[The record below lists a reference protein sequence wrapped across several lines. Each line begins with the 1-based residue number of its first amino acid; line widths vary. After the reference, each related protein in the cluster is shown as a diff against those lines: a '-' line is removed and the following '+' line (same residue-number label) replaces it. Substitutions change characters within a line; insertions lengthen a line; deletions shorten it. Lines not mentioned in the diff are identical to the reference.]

1 LYARHLAG
9 IACNH
14 KYNATFFENGKIL
27 KHFGISRKLYFFST
41 ILILLLALLAAIS
54 WSRLGDAGQLAKDA
68 GLVKVKQLQLISSTE
83 LSVTTVLLQI
93 RQALI
98 FKDIEKINA
107 ALREIK
113 KEKENIA
120 GNDAVFDGALPTP
133 EARTAFQIW
142 LDMQKSAWP
151 VVEENMRIIAAG
163 DTEQGIAFLSAKTIP
178 ELKKMQAWL
187 DTERGNQGKYLAAE
201 VGQIESLANATR
213 TQLSMLTLFIAVG
226 MMTFSWYISRLLRQR
241 IAVSQS
247 VAELV
252 RDGDLFTRQKDEQSD
267 EFSPLL
273 VALTTMQESLA
284 TVVGTVRENAELVAL
299 ASTEIAQGNV
309 DLSQRTESQ
318 ASALEETSASMEE
331 LGSTAQQNVLNAAE
345 ANRLAINASEVAME
359 GGAVVSKVVSTMK
372 NINESSKEISL
383 IVNVIDGLAFQ
394 TNILSLNAA
403 VEAARAG
410 EQGRGFAV
418 VASEVRNLAQRSAE
432 AAKQIKIL
440 IETSVAR
447 VEQGVSLADE
457 AGAAMGKIVSSIKD
471 VTNIMVD
478 ISTAGAEQGSSVAQ
492 VGQAILELDATT
504 QQNAALVEESTA
516 AAENLKIQAEQ
527 LVGVVAVFRLRQNGV
542 GNPAAAPRPSPAKA
556 RKTTLKLQMR

>member
-1 LYARHLAG
+1 MQH
-9 IACNH
+9 
-14 KYNATFFENGKIL
+14 FFENGKIL

-284 TVVGTVRENAELVAL
+284 TVVGAVRENAELVAL

>member
-1 LYARHLAG
+1 M
-9 IACNH
+9 
-14 KYNATFFENGKIL
+14 
-27 KHFGISRKLYFFST
+27 KHFGISKKLYFFST

-120 GNDAVFDGALPTP
+120 GNDAVFDSALPTP

-187 DTERGNQGKYLAAE
+187 DTERGSQGKYLAAE

-527 LVGVVAVFRLRQNGV
+527 LVGVVAVFRLGQNGV
-542 GNPAAAPRPSPAKA
+542 GNSAAAPRPSPVKA
-556 RKTTLKLQMR
+556 RKATLKLQMR

>member
-1 LYARHLAG
+1 
-9 IACNH
+9 
-14 KYNATFFENGKIL
+14 
-27 KHFGISRKLYFFST
+27 
-41 ILILLLALLAAIS
+41 
-54 WSRLGDAGQLAKDA
+54 
-68 GLVKVKQLQLISSTE
+68 
-83 LSVTTVLLQI
+83 
-93 RQALI
+93 
-98 FKDIEKINA
+98 
-107 ALREIK
+107 
-113 KEKENIA
+113 
-120 GNDAVFDGALPTP
+120 
-133 EARTAFQIW
+133 
-142 LDMQKSAWP
+142 M
-151 VVEENMRIIAAG
+151 
-163 DTEQGIAFLSAKTIP
+163 
-178 ELKKMQAWL
+178 
-187 DTERGNQGKYLAAE
+187 
-201 VGQIESLANATR
+201 GQIESLANATR

-345 ANRLAINASEVAME
+345 ANRLAINASEVAMD

-527 LVGVVAVFRLRQNGV
+527 LVSCRRA
-542 GNPAAAPRPSPAKA
+542 PAISCKSKEDNAEIADALGLALPWCAMA
-556 RKTTLKLQMR
+556 RSSSS

>member
-1 LYARHLAG
+1 MKYFG
-9 IACNH
+9 IA
-14 KYNATFFENGKIL
+14 K
-27 KHFGISRKLYFFST
+27 KLYVFST
-41 ILILLLALLAAIS
+41 ILIFLLALLAAMS
-54 WSRLGDAGQLAKDA
+54 WSRLDDAGQLAKDA
-68 GLVKVKQLQLISSTE
+68 GLVKVRQLQLISSTE

-98 FKDIEKINA
+98 FKDAEKINA
-107 ALREIK
+107 ALQEIK

-120 GNDAVFDGALPTP
+120 KNDAVFDSALPTQQ
-133 EARTAFQIW
+133 ARAAFQIW
-142 LDMQKSAWP
+142 LDMQKLAWP
-151 VVEENMRIIAAG
+151 VVEENMRIVAAG
-163 DTEQGIAFLSAKTIP
+163 ETEQGIAFLTARTIP
-178 ELKKMQAWL
+178 ELHKMQTWL

-201 VGQIESLANATR
+201 VAQIESLADATR
-213 TQLSMLTLFIAVG
+213 TQLSMLTLCIAAG
-226 MMTFSWYISRLLRQR
+226 LMTFSWYISRLLRER
-241 IAVSQS
+241 IAVSQL
-247 VAELV
+247 VTELV
-252 RDGDLFTRQKDEQSD
+252 RDGDLFTRQKDEKSD

-273 VALTTMQESLA
+273 AALATMQESLA

-299 ASTEIAQGNV
+299 ASTEIAQGNL

-318 ASALEETSASMEE
+318 ASALEQTSASMEE
-331 LGSTAQQNVLNAAE
+331 LGSTAQQNVLNAAQ
-345 ANRLAINASEVAME
+345 ANRLAINASEVAMA
-359 GGAVVSKVVSTMK
+359 GGAVVANVVSTMQT
-372 NINESSKEISL
+372 INESSKEISL
-383 IVNVIDGLAFQ
+383 IVSVIDGLAFQ

-432 AAKQIKIL
+432 AAKQIKSL

-447 VEQGVSLADE
+447 VEQGVGLADE
-457 AGAAMGKIVSSIKD
+457 AGAAMGKIVSSIRD

-504 QQNAALVEESTA
+504 QQNAALVEESSA

-527 LVGVVAVFRLRQNGV
+527 LVGVVAIFRLAQNV
-542 GNPAAAPRPSPAKA
+542 AKNPVATSRPSAARIRKA
-556 RKTTLKLQMR
+556 TLKLPLS

>member
-1 LYARHLAG
+1 M
-9 IACNH
+9 
-14 KYNATFFENGKIL
+14 
-27 KHFGISRKLYFFST
+27 
-41 ILILLLALLAAIS
+41 
-54 WSRLGDAGQLAKDA
+54 
-68 GLVKVKQLQLISSTE
+68 QLISSTE

-345 ANRLAINASEVAME
+345 ANRLAINASEVAMD

-527 LVGVVAVFRLRQNGV
+527 LVGVVAVFRLGQNGV

>member
-1 LYARHLAG
+1 M
-9 IACNH
+9 
-14 KYNATFFENGKIL
+14 
-27 KHFGISRKLYFFST
+27 KHFGIAKKLYVFSS
-41 ILILLLALLAAIS
+41 ILILLLALLAAMS

-68 GLVKVKQLQLISSTE
+68 GLVKVRQLQLISSTE

-98 FKDIEKINA
+98 FRDAEKINA
-107 ALREIK
+107 ALQQIR

-120 GNDAVFDGALPTP
+120 KNDAVFDSALPTQQ
-133 EARTAFQIW
+133 ARVAFQIW
-142 LDMQKSAWP
+142 LDMQKLAWP
-151 VVEENMRIIAAG
+151 VVEENMRIVAAG
-163 DTEQGIAFLSAKTIP
+163 DTEQGIAFLTAKTIP
-178 ELKKMQAWL
+178 ELHKMQAWL
-187 DTERGNQGKYLAAE
+187 DTERANQGSYLAAE
-201 VGQIESLANATR
+201 VAQIESLADATR
-213 TQLSMLTLFIAVG
+213 TQLSILTLCIAAG
-226 MMTFSWYISRLLRQR
+226 LMIFSWYISRLLRER
-241 IAVSQS
+241 IAVSQQ
-247 VAELV
+247 VAERV
-252 RDGDLFTRQKDEQSD
+252 RDGDLFTRQKDDKSD

-273 VALTTMQESLA
+273 AALAAMQESLA

-299 ASTEIAQGNV
+299 ASKEIAQGNI

-331 LGSTAQQNVLNAAE
+331 LGSTAQQNVVNAAE
-345 ANRLAINASEVAME
+345 ANRLAINASEVATA
-359 GGAVVSKVVSTMK
+359 GGAVVANVVSTMK

-383 IVNVIDGLAFQ
+383 IVSVIDGLAFQ

-418 VASEVRNLAQRSAE
+418 VASEVRSLAQRSAE
-432 AAKQIKIL
+432 AAKQIKTL

-447 VEQGVSLADE
+447 VEQGVILADE
-457 AGAAMGKIVSSIKD
+457 AGTTMGKIVSSIRD

-492 VGQAILELDATT
+492 VSQAIVELDATT
-504 QQNAALVEESTA
+504 QQNAALVEESSA

-527 LVGVVAVFRLRQNGV
+527 LVGVVAIFRLGQNGG
-542 GNPAAAPRPSPAKA
+542 GNPALASRPSAAKA
-556 RKTTLKLQMR
+556 RRATLKLPLA

>member
-1 LYARHLAG
+1 M
-9 IACNH
+9 
-14 KYNATFFENGKIL
+14 
-27 KHFGISRKLYFFST
+27 KHFGISKKLYFFST

-345 ANRLAINASEVAME
+345 ANRLAINASEVAMD

-527 LVGVVAVFRLRQNGV
+527 LVGVVAVFRLGQNGV

>member
-1 LYARHLAG
+1 M
-9 IACNH
+9 
-14 KYNATFFENGKIL
+14 
-27 KHFGISRKLYFFST
+27 KHFGIAKKLYVFST
-41 ILILLLALLAAIS
+41 ILILLLALLAAMS

-68 GLVKVKQLQLISSTE
+68 GLVKVRQLQLISSTE

-98 FKDIEKINA
+98 FRDAEKINA
-107 ALREIK
+107 ALQQIK

-120 GNDAVFDGALPTP
+120 KNDAVFDSALPTQQ
-133 EARTAFQIW
+133 ARAAFQIW
-142 LDMQKSAWP
+142 LDMQKLAWP
-151 VVEENMRIIAAG
+151 VVDENMRIVAAG
-163 DTEQGIAFLSAKTIP
+163 DTEQGIAFLTAKTIP
-178 ELKKMQAWL
+178 ELHKMQTWL
-187 DTERGNQGKYLAAE
+187 DTERTNQGSYLAAE
-201 VGQIESLANATR
+201 VAQIESLADATR
-213 TQLSMLTLFIAVG
+213 TQLSILTLCIAAG
-226 MMTFSWYISRLLRQR
+226 LMTFSWYISRLLRER
-241 IAVSQS
+241 IAVSQQ

-252 RDGDLFTRQKDEQSD
+252 RDGDLFTRRQDERSD

-273 VALTTMQESLA
+273 AALAAMQEALA

-299 ASTEIAQGNV
+299 ASKEIAQGNS

-331 LGSTAQQNVLNAAE
+331 LGSTAQQNVVNAAQ
-345 ANRLAINASEVAME
+345 ANRLAINASEVATA
-359 GGAVVSKVVSTMK
+359 GGAVVANVVSTMK

-383 IVNVIDGLAFQ
+383 IVSVIDGLAFQ

-418 VASEVRNLAQRSAE
+418 VASEVRSLAQRSAE
-432 AAKQIKIL
+432 AAKQIKTL

-447 VEQGVSLADE
+447 VEQGVILADE
-457 AGAAMGKIVSSIKD
+457 AGTTMGKIVSSIRD

-492 VGQAILELDATT
+492 VGQAIVELDATT
-504 QQNAALVEESTA
+504 QQNAALVEESSA

-527 LVGVVAVFRLRQNGV
+527 LVGVVAIFRLGHNDA
-542 GNPAAAPRPSPAKA
+542 GNPALASRPSAAKA
-556 RKTTLKLQMR
+556 RRATLKLPLT

>member
-1 LYARHLAG
+1 MQH
-9 IACNH
+9 
-14 KYNATFFENGKIL
+14 FFESGEIL
-27 KHFGISRKLYFFST
+27 KHFGISKKLYFFST

-345 ANRLAINASEVAME
+345 ANRLAINASEVAMD

-527 LVGVVAVFRLRQNGV
+527 LVGVVAVFRLGQNGV

>member
-1 LYARHLAG
+1 MFNSVILTY
-9 IACNH
+9 
-14 KYNATFFENGKIL
+14 KYFIFEIGEIL
-27 KHFGISRKLYFFST
+27 KHFGIAKKLYVFST
-41 ILILLLALLAAIS
+41 ILILLLALLAAMS

-68 GLVKVKQLQLISSTE
+68 GLVKVRQLQLISSTE

-98 FKDIEKINA
+98 FKDAEKINA
-107 ALREIK
+107 ALQEIK

-120 GNDAVFDGALPTP
+120 KNDAVFDSALPTQQ
-133 EARTAFQIW
+133 ARAAFQIW
-142 LDMQKSAWP
+142 LDMQKLAWP
-151 VVEENMRIIAAG
+151 VVEDNMRIVAAG
-163 DTEQGIAFLSAKTIP
+163 DAEQGIAFLTAKTIP
-178 ELKKMQAWL
+178 ELHKMQAWL

-201 VGQIESLANATR
+201 VAQIESLADATR
-213 TQLSMLTLFIAVG
+213 TQLSILTLCIAAG
-226 MMTFSWYISRLLRQR
+226 LMTFSWYISRLLRER
-241 IAVSQS
+241 IAVSQL
-247 VAELV
+247 VTELV
-252 RDGDLFTRQKDEQSD
+252 RDGDLFTRQKDEKSD

-273 VALTTMQESLA
+273 AALATMQESLA

-299 ASTEIAQGNV
+299 ASTEIAQGNL

-318 ASALEETSASMEE
+318 ASALEQTSASMEE

-345 ANRLAINASEVAME
+345 ANRMAINASEAAMA
-359 GGAVVSKVVSTMK
+359 GGAVVANVVSTMQT
-372 NINESSKEISL
+372 INESSKEISL
-383 IVNVIDGLAFQ
+383 IVSVIDGLAFQ

-432 AAKQIKIL
+432 AAKQIKSL

-457 AGAAMGKIVSSIKD
+457 AGAAMGKIVSSIRD

-504 QQNAALVEESTA
+504 QQNAALVEESSA

-527 LVGVVAVFRLRQNGV
+527 LVGVVAIFRLAQNV
-542 GNPAAAPRPSPAKA
+542 AKNPVATSRPSAARIRKA
-556 RKTTLKLQMR
+556 TLKLPLS

>member
-1 LYARHLAG
+1 M
-9 IACNH
+9 
-14 KYNATFFENGKIL
+14 
-27 KHFGISRKLYFFST
+27 KHFGIAKKLYVFSS
-41 ILILLLALLAAIS
+41 ILILLLALLAAMS

-68 GLVKVKQLQLISSTE
+68 GLVKVRQLQLISSTE

-98 FKDIEKINA
+98 FRDAEKINA
-107 ALREIK
+107 ALQQIG

-120 GNDAVFDGALPTP
+120 KNDAVFDSALPTQQ
-133 EARTAFQIW
+133 ARVAFQIW
-142 LDMQKSAWP
+142 LDMQKLAWP
-151 VVEENMRIIAAG
+151 VVEENMRIVAAG
-163 DTEQGIAFLSAKTIP
+163 DTEQGIAFLTAKTIP
-178 ELKKMQAWL
+178 ELHKMQAWL

-201 VGQIESLANATR
+201 VAQIESLADATR
-213 TQLSMLTLFIAVG
+213 TQLSILTLCIAAG
-226 MMTFSWYISRLLRQR
+226 LMIFSWYISRLLRER
-241 IAVSQS
+241 IAVSQQ

-252 RDGDLFTRQKDEQSD
+252 RDGDLFTRRQDEKND

-273 VALTTMQESLA
+273 AALAAMQESLA

-299 ASTEIAQGNV
+299 ASKEIAQGNI

-331 LGSTAQQNVLNAAE
+331 LGSTAQQNVVNAAE
-345 ANRLAINASEVAME
+345 ANRLAINASEVATA
-359 GGAVVSKVVSTMK
+359 GGAVVANVVSTMK

-383 IVNVIDGLAFQ
+383 IVSVIDGLAFQ

-418 VASEVRNLAQRSAE
+418 VASEVRSLAQRSAE
-432 AAKQIKIL
+432 AAKQIKTL

-457 AGAAMGKIVSSIKD
+457 AGTTMGKIVSSIRD

-492 VGQAILELDATT
+492 VSQAIVELDATT
-504 QQNAALVEESTA
+504 QQNAALVEESSA

-527 LVGVVAVFRLRQNGV
+527 LVGVVAIFRLGHNDG
-542 GNPAAAPRPSPAKA
+542 GHPALASRPSPAKA
-556 RKTTLKLQMR
+556 RRATLKLPLA

>member
-1 LYARHLAG
+1 M
-9 IACNH
+9 
-14 KYNATFFENGKIL
+14 
-27 KHFGISRKLYFFST
+27 KHFGIAKKLYVFST
-41 ILILLLALLAAIS
+41 ILILLLALLAAMS
-54 WSRLGDAGQLAKDA
+54 WIRLGDAGQLAKDA
-68 GLVKVKQLQLISSTE
+68 GLVKVRQLQLISSTE

-98 FKDIEKINA
+98 FKDAEKINA
-107 ALREIK
+107 ALQEIK

-120 GNDAVFDGALPTP
+120 KNDAVFDSALPTQQ
-133 EARTAFQIW
+133 ARAAFQIW
-142 LDMQKSAWP
+142 LDMQKLAWP
-151 VVEENMRIIAAG
+151 MVEDNMRIVAAG
-163 DTEQGIAFLSAKTIP
+163 DTEQGIAFLTARTIP
-178 ELKKMQAWL
+178 ELHKMQTWL

-201 VGQIESLANATR
+201 VAQIESLADATR
-213 TQLSMLTLFIAVG
+213 TQLSILTLCIAAG
-226 MMTFSWYISRLLRQR
+226 LMTFSWYISRLLRER
-241 IAVSQS
+241 IAVSQL
-247 VAELV
+247 VTELV
-252 RDGDLFTRQKDEQSD
+252 RDGDLFTRQEDEKSD

-273 VALTTMQESLA
+273 AALATMQESLA

-299 ASTEIAQGNV
+299 ASTEIAQGNL

-318 ASALEETSASMEE
+318 ASALEQTSASMEE

-345 ANRLAINASEVAME
+345 ANRLAINASEVAMA
-359 GGAVVSKVVSTMK
+359 GGAVVANVVSTMQT
-372 NINESSKEISL
+372 INESSREISL
-383 IVNVIDGLAFQ
+383 IVSVIDGLAFQ

-432 AAKQIKIL
+432 AAKQIKTL

-457 AGAAMGKIVSSIKD
+457 AGAAMGKIVSSIRD

-504 QQNAALVEESTA
+504 QQNAALVEESSA

-527 LVGVVAVFRLRQNGV
+527 LVGVVAIFRLAQNDAR
-542 GNPAAAPRPSPAKA
+542 NPAATSRPSAGRA
-556 RKTTLKLQMR
+556 RKATLKLSSS

>member
-1 LYARHLAG
+1 MFNSVIFSY
-9 IACNH
+9 
-14 KYNATFFENGKIL
+14 KYLILKLEKIL
-27 KHFGISRKLYFFST
+27 KHFGIAKKLYVFST
-41 ILILLLALLAAIS
+41 ILIFLLALLAAMS

-68 GLVKVKQLQLISSTE
+68 GLVKVRQLQLISSTE

-98 FKDIEKINA
+98 FKDAEKINA
-107 ALREIK
+107 ALQEIK

-120 GNDAVFDGALPTP
+120 KNDAVFDSALPTQQ
-133 EARTAFQIW
+133 ARAAFQIW
-142 LDMQKSAWP
+142 LDMQKLAWP
-151 VVEENMRIIAAG
+151 VVEDNMRIVAAG
-163 DTEQGIAFLSAKTIP
+163 DAEQGIAFLTAKTIP
-178 ELKKMQAWL
+178 ELHKMQTWL

-201 VGQIESLANATR
+201 VAQIESLANATR
-213 TQLSMLTLFIAVG
+213 TQLSILTLCIAAG
-226 MMTFSWYISRLLRQR
+226 LMTFSWYISRLLRER
-241 IAVSQS
+241 IAVSQL
-247 VAELV
+247 VTELV
-252 RDGDLFTRQKDEQSD
+252 RDGDLFTRQKDEKSD

-273 VALTTMQESLA
+273 AALAAMQDSLA
-284 TVVGTVRENAELVAL
+284 AVVGTVRENAELVAL
-299 ASTEIAQGNV
+299 ASTEIAQGNI

-318 ASALEETSASMEE
+318 ASALEQTSASMEE
-331 LGSTAQQNVLNAAE
+331 LGSTAQQNVLNATE
-345 ANRLAINASEVAME
+345 ANRLAINASEVAMV
-359 GGAVVSKVVSTMK
+359 GGAVVANVVSTMQT
-372 NINESSKEISL
+372 INESSREISL
-383 IVNVIDGLAFQ
+383 IVSVIDGLAFQ

-432 AAKQIKIL
+432 AAKQIKTL

-457 AGAAMGKIVSSIKD
+457 AGAAMGKIVLSIRD

-504 QQNAALVEESTA
+504 QQNAALVEESSA

-527 LVGVVAVFRLRQNGV
+527 LVGVVAIFRLAQNGAR
-542 GNPAAAPRPSPAKA
+542 NPAAISRPSAGRA
-556 RKTTLKLQMR
+556 RKATLKLSSS

>member
-1 LYARHLAG
+1 M
-9 IACNH
+9 
-14 KYNATFFENGKIL
+14 
-27 KHFGISRKLYFFST
+27 KHFGISKKLYFFST

-527 LVGVVAVFRLRQNGV
+527 LVGVVAVFRLGQNGV
-542 GNPAAAPRPSPAKA
+542 GNPAAAPRSSPAKA